1 MCIRDRAFTDYS
13 KNEVWLESITENA
26 AKITAGGLEAIEKIP
41 VHPRRARNIPKSIH
55 NELLRASKEL
65 KPTAIANMY
74 IETLV
79 SANIMDV
86 VKNNVRPALM
96 LWGTKEKRFQK
107 LGEWAE
113 KNMPLL
119 EIIKLDT
126 GHGVNMEKAN
136 DFDKGLG
143 NFIQKTLTGRVR

>member
-1 MCIRDRAFTDYS
+1 M
-13 KNEVWLESITENA
+13 
-26 AKITAGGLEAIEKIP
+26 G
-41 VHPRRARNIPKSIH
+41 
-55 NELLRASKEL
+55 
-65 KPTAIANMY
+65 
-74 IETLV
+74 
-79 SANIMDV
+79 V

-126 GHGVNMEKAN
+126 GHGVNMEKAEE
-136 DFDKGLG
+136 FDKGLG
-143 NFIQKTLTGRVR
+143 NFIQKTLKGRVR